1 MITRIEE
8 YSANAWPSLKT
19 LLVEGWALRFAGG
32 YTRRANS
39 VLPLHGGAE
48 RLSERVAACEALFR
62 LEGLRPVFKMTEAAP
77 AGLDALL
84 AGAGYAMEAP
94 TVLMGLEDIASG
106 GASDIAC
113 GAGSAGGP
121 GNAGKGAAGGGSGRA
136 RRTGYPGAEASVLER
151 PDGEWFEAWA
161 SFSGPKEADLPIA
174 RAILSS
180 IVPEHR
186 FLLLREEGMPVAC
199 ALVVIEGG
207 WAGVFDV
214 VVKPG
219 ERGRGLGRA
228 IMRLALDAAAAAGA
242 RSSYLQVVS
251 GNSPAENLY
260 ASLGYRPIYD
270 YWYRTR
276 SAA

>member
-19 LLVEGWALRFAGG
+19 LFVEGWALRLAGG

-48 RLSERVAACEALFR
+48 RLCERVAACEALFR
-62 LEGLRPVFKMTEAAP
+62 LEGQRPVFKMTEAAP

-84 AGAGYAMEAP
+84 AGAGYAIEAP
-94 TVLMGLEDIASG
+94 TVLMGLEDIAF
-106 GASDIAC
+106 D
-113 GAGSAGGP
+113 
-121 GNAGKGAAGGGSGRA
+121 AAGGAESGTPCGGTGRA
-136 RRTGYPGAEASVLER
+136 GRTGFPGVEASILER
-151 PDGEWFEAWA
+151 PDAEWFEAWA

-174 RAILSS
+174 RAILSN
-180 IVPEHR
+180 IVLERR
-186 FLLLREEGMPVAC
+186 FLLLREQGRPVAC

-207 WAGVFDV
+207 WAGVFDD

-219 ERGRGLGRA
+219 ERGRGLGRT

-242 RSSYLQVVS
+242 RSSYLQVVE
-251 GNSPAENLY
+251 GNTQAENLY
-260 ASLGYRPIYD
+260 ACLGYRPIYN

-276 SAA
+276 SAS